1 MCPMSLPVSLHCLR
15 VLCGY
20 WQHHTPL
27 TSDQVFEDVMQDY
40 ANRTVTFETNP
51 HQPAAGLHAAIH
63 PCRHAETMKRII
75 DHVADGGQQVRVD
88 QYLFVF
94 LKYVGAHGYHS
105 SSEAPAD
112 TCACAGSSSRLC
124 LPSTTTT
131 RCPWQP
137 NSRLLQ

>member
-1 MCPMSLPVSLHCLR
+1 
-15 VLCGY
+15 
-20 WQHHTPL
+20 
-27 TSDQVFEDVMQDY
+27 MQDY

-112 TCACAGSSSRLC
+112 TRMC
-124 LPSTTTT
+124 LRRFIQSVVPTINYDYTMSVAAK
-131 RCPWQP
+131 
-137 NSRLLQ
+137 